1 MGRSS
6 RLDGLLTALLSILLG
21 VTTPA
26 WALGGPTSRPPAAPA
41 PNAAPPVVESPP
53 TVPESETA
61 PDAAPP
67 VVESPPSPP
76 PPPNPALEHGHQA
89 RREQA
94 RDRAFEQ
101 TEDTLTPMTPDQLH
115 SLIRSLE
122 ITEAVAADQRPPEA
136 VMSAEALNLNAT
148 RPPVVRV
155 AQGFGTSIVFTDRTG
170 AIWPITAYQ
179 GFNDKLFAVSA
190 STTSGDKDDLPTLL
204 VVQPVAGAGAGN
216 LVVTLKAL
224 HTPVVLSLA
233 LGQKTI
239 DARKEFKL
247 PLAGP
252 NAATEYHAASPTGID
267 AALLN
272 VLNGLPPSA
281 AAIRVQIG
289 GVEPDAMAWRDGDA
303 LYLRTVAELYS
314 PEYRQRASQP
324 SGLHA
329 YQLPDVPV
337 LLVSFNGQMTEALV
351 KE

>member
-6 RLDGLLTALLSILLG
+6 RLNGLLTALLSILLG
-21 VTTPA
+21 VTTTA
-26 WALGGPTSRPPAAPA
+26 WALGGPTSRPPTAPD
-41 PNAAPPVVESPP
+41 AAPPIVESPP
-53 TVPESETA
+53 TVPEPETA

-89 RREQA
+89 RRERA

-252 NAATEYHAASPTGID
+252 NAATEYHATSPTGID

>member
-1 MGRSS
+1 M
-6 RLDGLLTALLSILLG
+6 
-21 VTTPA
+21 
-26 WALGGPTSRPPAAPA
+26 GGPNPRLPAVPD
-41 PNAAPPVVESPP
+41 AAPPVVESPS
-53 TVPESETA
+53 TVPEPETA
-61 PDAAPP
+61 RVPDAAPP
-67 VVESPPSPP
+67 VVESPP
-76 PPPNPALEHGHQA
+76 PPPNPPVERGHQA
-89 RREQA
+89 RRERA

-101 TEDTLTPMTPDQLH
+101 TEDTITPMTPDQLQ
-115 SLIRSLE
+115 SLMQSLE
-122 ITEAVAADQRPPEA
+122 ITEAVASDSRPPEA
-136 VMSAEALNLNAT
+136 VMTAEALNLSAT

-190 STTSGDKDDLPTLL
+190 STTSGNKDDLPTIL
-204 VVQPVAGAGAGN
+204 VVQPVASAGTGN
-216 LVVTLKAL
+216 LVVTLQDL
-224 HTPVVLSLA
+224 QTPVVLNLA

-247 PLAGP
+247 PRAGP

-281 AAIRVQIG
+281 SATRVQMS
-289 GVEPDAMAWRDGDA
+289 GVEPDAIAWRDGDA

-314 PEYRQRASQP
+314 PEYRQRANHP

-337 LLVSFNGQMTEALV
+337 LLVSFDGTMTEVMV